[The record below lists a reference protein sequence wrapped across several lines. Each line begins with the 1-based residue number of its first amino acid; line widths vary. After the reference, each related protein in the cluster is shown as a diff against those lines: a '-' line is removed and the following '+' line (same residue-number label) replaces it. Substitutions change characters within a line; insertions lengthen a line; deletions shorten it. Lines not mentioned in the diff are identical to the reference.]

1 MRTILGIA
9 IGTIAFWL
17 AMLATAVAYIHEHIF
32 AIGVATALVI
42 AAILA
47 NRLLHGRRRRRG
59 TRPPLPALTPAP
71 RRHQPAAVTVGRP
84 AGTHHAPNVHIRKV
98 VR

>member
-1 MRTILGIA
+1 MRTILGVA

-17 AMLATAVAYIHEHIF
+17 AMLATAVAYILEHIF
-32 AIGVATALVI
+32 AIGLATAIVI

-47 NRLLHGRRRRRG
+47 SRRLDPRRRRRSA
-59 TRPPLPALTPAP
+59 RPPLHALSPPP
-71 RRHQPAAVTVGRP
+71 RRHRKVAVTVDRI
-84 AGTHHAPNVHIRKV
+84 AGVHSAATAHMRKV

>member
-17 AMLATAVAYIHEHIF
+17 AMLATAVAYILEHIF

-47 NRLLHGRRRRRG
+47 NRLLHRRRG

-71 RRHQPAAVTVGRP
+71 RRHRLAAVTVGRP
-84 AGTHHAPNVHIRKV
+84 AGAHHAPNAHIRKV